1 MRPGQI
7 LELRLPGLGRR
18 AARGRAVAK
27 RKRRKSAGPPPVHN
41 PKRAAVEPPGRRA
54 EAAAPKRKPG
64 EPVPPSFRGV
74 LLRAGIV
81 AAIFYP
87 YLIYIV
93 GESPAV
99 ALLISVIA
107 FGLMIPLG
115 LLLDRFRYKRQMR
128 RFEERRAGPPGR

>member
-1 MRPGQI
+1 M
-7 LELRLPGLGRR
+7 
-18 AARGRAVAK
+18 AK
-27 RKRRKSAGPPPVHN
+27 RKRRKSAGPPPVHH
-41 PKRAAVEPPGRRA
+41 PRRAAVETAGGASKP
-54 EAAAPKRKPG
+54 AAPKRKPG
-64 EPVPPSFRGV
+64 EPVPPNFKGV

-99 ALLISVIA
+99 AFVISVIA

-115 LLLDRFRYKRQMR
+115 ILLDRFRYKRQLR
-128 RFEERRAGPPGR
+128 RWEEKRAGQSGR

>member
-1 MRPGQI
+1 M
-7 LELRLPGLGRR
+7 
-18 AARGRAVAK
+18 AK

-41 PKRAAVEPPGRRA
+41 PKRAAVEAAGAPA
-54 EAAAPKRKPG
+54 KAAAPEAQAGRAG
-64 EPVPPSFRGV
+64 AAELQGI

-99 ALLISVIA
+99 AFVISVIA

-115 LLLDRFRYKRQMR
+115 ILLDRFRYKRQMR
-128 RFEERRAGPPGR
+128 RWEEKRAGQSGR